1 MLISSVQQSDSV
13 IHIYIIFHILS
24 HCSLSQDTEYSS
36 LFCTLDSC
44 CLFILHILVSICWS
58 QTPNPPLCPP
68 TLATTSLLSVS
79 LFLFHRYVHLCC
91 ILDSTGKWYHTVFV
105 FLFWHTSFSMIIFR
119 SIHVAEN
126 DIISLFLF
134 SYHCVICQY
143 HIHSRL
149 F

>member
-13 IHIYIIFHILS
+13 IHIYYFSYSFPLQFITGYWIQFPVLYTRFLLLIHPTYTSLYLLIPNSQSSPRPS
-24 HCSLSQDTEYSS
+24 HLGN
-36 LFCTLDSC
+36 
-44 CLFILHILVSICWS
+44 H
-58 QTPNPPLCPP
+58 
-68 TLATTSLLSVS
+68 SLLSVS
-79 LFLFHRYVHLCC
+79 LFLFHKYVHLCC
-91 ILDSTGKWYHTVFV
+91 ISTCKWYHTVFV

-134 SYHCVICQY
+134 SYHCVIRQY